1 MPRNRLA
8 KWLRVFLRRI
18 CSISQIIDTAK
29 PGSSFAASNGFL
41 LLAVLDEEIRGTVTH
56 PEYDQQNVI
65 AA

>member
-1 MPRNRLA
+1 MLPRERASL
-8 KWLRVFLRRI
+8 
-18 CSISQIIDTAK
+18 TAYVPAGEGMSLPEK
-29 PGSSFAASNGFL
+29 VNGFL